1 MLALRK
7 LKKATSAKVIFGLTM
22 LTIVVPDLL
31 ARYQSNAFVPDFNKR
46 NGKKTK
52 PEKKSVELP

>member
-1 MLALRK
+1 
-7 LKKATSAKVIFGLTM
+7 M